1 MNLREL
7 KNIIKQ
13 EINKANSLSENKDC
27 GCSKKKKI
35 IENTLLTEGK
45 KTCCHDDNYNEECC
59 DKLWDLCCEPP
70 KWEQPC
76 CNDMPGYMRG
86 PRKDMMDKGF
96 STQGG
101 TVKKPPYGGGT
112 GPTSGE
118 MPRMG

>member
-13 EINKANSLSENKDC
+13 EINKANSLSEDKDC
-27 GCSKKKKI
+27 GCSKTKKI

-45 KTCCHDDNYNEECC
+45 NCCSDKNYNEECC
-59 DKLWDLCCEPP
+59 DKLYDLCCEPP

-76 CNDMPGYMRG
+76 CYDMPGRI
-86 PRKDMMDKGF
+86 RRDDDVRGF

-101 TVKKPPYGGGT
+101 MVKKPPFGSET
-112 GPTSGE
+112 GPTSGDR
-118 MPRMG
+118 PPMG